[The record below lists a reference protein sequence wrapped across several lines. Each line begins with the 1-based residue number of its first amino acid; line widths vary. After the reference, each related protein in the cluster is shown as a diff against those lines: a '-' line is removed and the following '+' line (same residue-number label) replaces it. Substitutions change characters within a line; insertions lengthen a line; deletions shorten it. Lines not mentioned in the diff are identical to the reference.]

1 MATIELKNWKL
12 TSEDGKYN
20 LPVSVPGDVTKALF
34 DAGYIP
40 DPLFGTN
47 ARDLAWIA
55 NEEWIYTAEFEVTEE
70 LLDSNRIFLC
80 FEGADTLAE
89 AFVNGCFVGKMEN
102 MFLAYRFDVK
112 PYLTLKTNRVQVRFA
127 SSTAYIRSRH
137 DGVNYRE
144 LFSQDR
150 IHIRKAQCHWGWDW
164 APNLPGIGLYLPAY
178 IQADEGARIDSVGIQ
193 TEISGNVRFTVELEN
208 GSWRLNEPCTV
219 VLETADQCIEV
230 PAQGLKTVLNVKIP
244 DPVLWWPNGYGDQ
257 HLYDYRVS
265 LLQNG
270 LCIGSQS
277 GYFGIREV
285 KLLQPPVDVDRTGF
299 VIQVNGR
306 DVFCRGS
313 NWVPISNMTGAID
326 DSDYEKLL
334 YAAKMGNFNMLR
346 TWGGGFYEKEIFY
359 DLCDKYGIL
368 VWQDFMFSCSAIPT
382 QIDGMEEK
390 ILPEIRYQMKRLQ
403 NRTCIAL
410 WCGGNEYMP
419 HLQGSFYH
427 KGNHFIR
434 TTLQGLCYDLD
445 GSRPYIHNSPY
456 GLGDDEWDF
465 KTGDA
470 HVSCMDTVLG
480 QEDVPNFRKYISKYP
495 VQFVSESATLGPA
508 RLRSLRKFIPRE
520 EIWPT
525 GESWDYHFVENPYA
539 PVPETFL
546 QKEKRLAKALFG
558 DFDTAESFVKK
569 AMLAHA
575 QLMEAE
581 IDFAR
586 ANPHCA
592 GFMNWMYND
601 NWGCGTWSVIDYYQ
615 EKKPV
620 YYAMQRA
627 FAPVRLSFAEDEHG
641 VFLCLNGTEAAP
653 AELQWKTYSG
663 NVLQKTV
670 QVLSE
675 TAYRLPNC
683 DGADYVVAKLVQQD
697 VQAILHLHFGEND
710 FVSDLN
716 VTVQKK
722 GSGAELTVSANRFAR
737 CVFLDCPD
745 SQDVHFSDNY
755 FDMEAGQ
762 ERKILVTA
770 YPGTHPDMTFTVK
783 TIADTWEE

>member
-1 MATIELKNWKL
+1 MKTFTLKNWNL

-34 DAGYIP
+34 DAGYIA

-47 ARDLAWIA
+47 ARDLQWIA
-55 NEEWIYTAEFEVTEE
+55 NEKWIYTAEFDCDEA
-70 LLDSNRIFLC
+70 LLSMERIFLC
-80 FEGADTLAE
+80 FDGADTLAE
-89 AFVNGCFVGKMEN
+89 VFVNGHSVGKMEN

-112 PYLTLKTNRVQVRFA
+112 PYLTLKLNRVQVRFD
-127 SSTAYIRSRH
+127 SSTAYIRSKH

-178 IQADEGARIDSVGIQ
+178 IQADEGARLDSVGIK
-193 TEISGNVRFTVELEN
+193 TELSGDIRFVVELEN
-208 GSWRLNEPCTV
+208 GSWRLGACYTV
-219 VLETADQCIEV
+219 LIETAGVCVEV
-230 PAQGLKTVLNVKIP
+230 PAQGLKTVINLQIP
-244 DPVLWWPNGYGDQ
+244 DPILWWPNGYGEQ
-257 HLYDYRVS
+257 YLYDYRVT
-265 LLQNG
+265 LLQEG
-270 LCIGSQS
+270 KCLDSKEGK
-277 GYFGIREV
+277 FGIREI
-285 KLLQPPVDVDRTGF
+285 KLLQPAVGVDRTGF
-299 VIQVNGR
+299 ALQVNGQEI
-306 DVFCRGS
+306 FCRGS
-313 NWVPISNMTGAID
+313 NWVPISNMTGAIE
-326 DSDYEKLL
+326 DSEYEKLL
-334 YAAKMGNFNMLR
+334 FAAKMGNFNMLR

-359 DLCDKYGIL
+359 DLCDRYGIMI
-368 VWQDFMFSCSAIPT
+368 WQDFMFSCSAIPT

-419 HLQGSFYH
+419 HLQGSYYE

-434 TTLQGLCYDLD
+434 TTLQGMCHDLD

-465 KTGDA
+465 KTGDS
-470 HVSCMDTVLG
+470 HISCMDTVLG
-480 QEDVPNFRKYISKYP
+480 QNDIPNFRKYITKYP
-495 VQFVSESATLGPA
+495 VQFVSESAMLGPT
-508 RLRSLRKFIPRE
+508 RLKSLKKFIPE
-520 EIWPT
+520 DELWPT

-546 QKEKRLAKALFG
+546 QKEKRFAKALFG
-558 DFDTAESFVKK
+558 DSDTAEDFVKK

-575 QLMEAE
+575 QVMEAE
-581 IDFAR
+581 IDFTR
-586 ANPHCA
+586 INPHCA

-627 FAPVRLSFAEDEHG
+627 FAPVRLCFAEDEQG
-641 VFLCLNGTEAAP
+641 VFLCLSGAKFAL
-653 AELQWKTYSG
+653 AEVQWKTYNG
-663 NVLQKTV
+663 TV
-670 QVLSE
+670 VQTTMQVLSE
-675 TAYRLPNC
+675 EEYRLPKYN
-683 DGADYVVAKLVQQD
+683 GADYVVARLMRQD
-697 VQAILHLHFGEND
+697 VQSVFHFQFGGNC

-716 VTVQKK
+716 MTAKK
-722 GSGAELTVSANRFAR
+722 TENGCELTIHANQFAR
-737 CVFLDCPD
+737 CVFIDCPE
-745 SQDVHFSDNY
+745 SQNVHFSDNY

-762 ERKILVTA
+762 ERKILVTP
-770 YPGTHPDMTFTVK
+770 YPGTEPEMTFAVK
-783 TIADTWEE
+783 TLADIWEE